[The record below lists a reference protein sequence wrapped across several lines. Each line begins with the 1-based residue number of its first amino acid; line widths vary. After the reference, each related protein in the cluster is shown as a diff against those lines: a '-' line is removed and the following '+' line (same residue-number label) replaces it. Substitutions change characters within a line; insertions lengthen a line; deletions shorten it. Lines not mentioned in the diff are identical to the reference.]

1 MRIAIV
7 GGGQRCAEL
16 IELIEKH
23 TFHEISPQVVAV
35 ADPDPQAPGL
45 VKAKARQ
52 LLVTAD
58 YNDFFKRDDIDLILE
73 LVGQMDVYNDIL
85 AKKSPNVRAISEASA
100 KLFWEISRVA
110 QLHKQTDRKLQTT
123 KTMYET
129 MLNELIN
136 EEVIVIGSDYRIID
150 ANETLLRKTGLPR
163 EKIVGRHCYEVTHH
177 LTAPCTGD
185 YHPCPLKET
194 LSTGKA
200 SKATHVHFD
209 RNNRKLLYSISCY
222 PLREKGRIIGAI
234 EISRDITKEI
244 NMEKAMMLQEK
255 MASIGRLSAGI
266 AHEINNPLTT
276 VLTTAMLLQ
285 EDLDPSD
292 PLFLELKTIS
302 DETLRCRKIVKG
314 LLDFARQN
322 KPEKKQN
329 DINAIVTESLMLTKK
344 QAAFTDVTLSKTLT
358 PGIPKIY
365 VDKGQIQQ
373 ALINLFINAV
383 EASQPGDQV
392 VVTTGLNQTDQMV
405 EIEVSDRGHG
415 IDEETLPR
423 IFDPF
428 FTLKDA
434 GNGLGLAI
442 THGIIEQHGGI
453 IEVNSTSDEGTRFT
467 VRLPIEKGVQNA

>member
-7 GGGQRCAEL
+7 GGDQRCAEL

-23 TFHEISPQVVAV
+23 TFHEISPRVVAV
-35 ADPDPQAPGL
+35 ADPDPQAPGML
-45 VKAKARQ
+45 HAKARH
-52 LLVTAD
+52 LFVTTD

-73 LVGQMDVYNDIL
+73 LVGQMDIYNDIL
-85 AKKSPNVRAISEASA
+85 AKKSPHVRAISQASA
-100 KLFWEISRVA
+100 RLFWEISRVA
-110 QLHKQTDRKLQTT
+110 QLQKKTDKKLQKTR
-123 KTMYET
+123 TMYET

-150 ANETLLRKTGLPR
+150 ANDTMLRKTGLQR
-163 EKIVGRHCYEVTHH
+163 EEIIGRHCYEVTHH
-177 LTAPCTGD
+177 LTEPCTGE

-209 RNNRKLLYSISCY
+209 RNKRKLLYSISCY
-222 PLREKGRIIGAI
+222 PLEEDGRIIGAI
-234 EISRDITKEI
+234 EISRDITKEV
-244 NMEKAMMLQEK
+244 NMQKAMMLQEK

-292 PLFLELKTIS
+292 PLFLELQTIS

-329 DINAIVTESLMLTKK
+329 DINAIVTESLLLTKK
-344 QAAFTDVTLSKTLT
+344 QAAFADVTLSQALT
-358 PGIPKIY
+358 SDIPKIH

-373 ALINLFINAV
+373 ALINLIINAV
-383 EASQPGDQV
+383 EASQPSDQV
-392 VVTTGLNQTDQMV
+392 MVTTRLNRTDGMV
-405 EIEVSDRGHG
+405 EIEISDKGHG
-415 IDEETLPR
+415 IDEETVVR

-428 FTLKDA
+428 FTLKEA

-442 THGIIEQHGGI
+442 THGIVEQHGGTI
-453 IEVNSTSDEGTRFT
+453 NVDSVPDQETRFII
-467 VRLPIEKGVQNA
+467 RLPLEKGVQDA